1 MVGLWNIIRGHNS
14 CDLLPIAVS
23 LCLGTAVSSCIY
35 EYEGDC
41 IDQLPFTIENDWQ
54 ACPDASPEGIAYI
67 FFPADGGEAWRF
79 DFPGRTAGK
88 VSIEVGKYK
97 FLSYNDDTYN
107 VLFHDEGGYESYEA
121 YTAEKDLLGAIPQDE
136 RGSSLPRSADERTVG
151 CPDMMWSGSYSD
163 VTVTYDQLTYSDS
176 TATYTSRLSES
187 NPMQLV
193 TKPRQ
198 IVATYSYDIIN
209 VKNLSGV
216 KRMCAAMSGL
226 AASLCVNNGLPSS
239 QPVTLPVKAV
249 KSGDSSISGK
259 FFTFGLPRAT
269 RAPNLLYLFVW
280 LTDGR
285 RYVYEFDVTEQVV
298 KASDHLNVHVVVDS
312 LSLPES
318 IPDESVGTFD
328 PSVDGWTHVV
338 VNFVV

>member
-1 MVGLWNIIRGHNS
+1 MHPQLTKYFSILIAATSGMAMNGCIYD
-14 CDLLPIAVS
+14 DLKP
-23 LCLGTAVSSCIY
+23 CLGEEVDI
-35 EYEGDC
+35 
-41 IDQLPFTIENDWQ
+41 TIVNDW
-54 ACPDASPEGIAYI
+54 ALAPDANPEGIAYTFYI
-67 FFPADGGEAWRF
+67 DGVKDHWRF
-79 DFPGRTAGK
+79 DFPGREAGK
-88 VSIEVGKYK
+88 VILPTGDYR
-97 FLSYNDDTYN
+97 FLMYNDDTSGVRFESGDDGTMVATSRPGHILEGLPGWSASDTITYTREK
-107 VLFHDEGGYESYEA
+107 VL
-121 YTAEKDLLGAIPQDE
+121 I
-136 RGSSLPRSADERTVG
+136 

-163 VTVTYDQLTYSDS
+163 VIVTYDQLTYSDS

-209 VKNLSGV
+209 VENLSGV

-226 AASLCVNNGLPSS
+226 AASLCVNNGLRSS

-249 KSGDSSISGK
+249 KSSDSSIFGK
-259 FFTFGLPRAT
+259 FFTFGLPRAA

-285 RYVYEFDVTEQVV
+285 QYVYEFDVTEQVV
-298 KASDHLNVHVVVDS
+298 KAPDHLNVHVVVDS

-318 IPDESVGTFD
+318 IPGESVGTFD

>member
-1 MVGLWNIIRGHNS
+1 MHPQLTKYFSILIAATSGMAMNGCIYD
-14 CDLLPIAVS
+14 DLKP
-23 LCLGTAVSSCIY
+23 CLGENVDI
-35 EYEGDC
+35 
-41 IDQLPFTIENDWQ
+41 TIVNDWEL
-54 ACPDASPEGIAYI
+54 APDADPEGIAYTFYI
-67 FFPADGGEAWRF
+67 DGVKDHWRF
-79 DFPGRTAGK
+79 DFPGREAGK
-88 VSIEVGKYK
+88 VILPTGDYR
-97 FLSYNDDTYN
+97 FLMYNDDTSGVRFESGDDGTMVATSRPGHILEGLPGWNSNDTITYTREK
-107 VLFHDEGGYESYEA
+107 VL
-121 YTAEKDLLGAIPQDE
+121 I
-136 RGSSLPRSADERTVG
+136 

-209 VKNLSGV
+209 VENLSGV

-249 KSGDSSISGK
+249 KSSDSSIFGK
-259 FFTFGLPRAT
+259 FFTFGLPRAA

-285 RYVYEFDVTEQVV
+285 QYVYEFDVTEQVV
-298 KASDHLNVHVVVDS
+298 KAPDHLNVHVVVDS

-318 IPDESVGTFD
+318 IPGESVGTFD